1 MVRYRTQNRN
11 VLESWRSQ
19 APATRLIRF
28 WLGVTWIYAG
38 WDKATDSGFLTEGS
52 SSFIGKQLIGYSTQV
67 PFDFL
72 FNKLIEYS
80 VAVGIIVLLSE
91 FVIGLATLLWIAPT
105 TAALAGF
112 SMSVGLWIATTLYV
126 KPYFL
131 GSDTAY
137 AVLWL
142 SYFLTLVGNRRNLD
156 LSLDRRG
163 LMRAGTVGAIA
174 VIASGVGRIFARERS
189 TLGRSSVSGKKLVKV
204 ADLELGAT
212 HEFALG
218 GGTPAILFRTKSGVF
233 AYSAICTH
241 QGCTVAYNSA
251 SKILQCPCHG
261 SEYDPFSEAKVLRG
275 PAINPLSKINV
286 GVDEGWVILR

>member
-19 APATRLIRF
+19 APATRLIRL

-38 WDKATDSGFLTEGS
+38 WDKATDSGFLTKGS
-52 SSFIGKQLIGYSTQV
+52 SSFIGKQLIDYSTQV

-91 FVIGLATLLWIAPT
+91 FVIGLATLLWIAPA

-112 SMSVGLWIATTLYV
+112 SMSVGLWIATTLHV
-126 KPYFL
+126 EPYFL

-174 VIASGVGRIFARERS
+174 VIASGVGKIFSRERS
-189 TLGRSSVSGKKLVKV
+189 TLGMSSVSGKKLVKV

-212 HEFALG
+212 HEFALDG
-218 GGTPAILFRTKSGVF
+218 VIPAILFRTKSGVF

-251 SKILQCPCHG
+251 SKVLQCPCHG

-286 GVDEGWVILR
+286 VVDGDWVILR